1 MRTQIIEILQKKYPE
16 YCMQHIDTA
25 DEILRLFDVSKSFS
39 CANEKM
45 MEKQCDKQCMSCAVE
60 DIRKIA
66 Q

>member
-1 MRTQIIEILQKKYPE
+1 MKSNNKDKKQQ
-16 YCMQHIDTA
+16 CDIH
-25 DEILRLFDVSKSFS
+25 LVGKSFS

-45 MEKQCDKQCMSCAVE
+45 MEKQCEKQCMVCAVE

>member
-1 MRTQIIEILQKKYPE
+1 MEQENKQPKIKK
-16 YCMQHIDTA
+16 A
-25 DEILRLFDVSKSFS
+25 LRIGDVSKSFS

-45 MEKQCDKQCMSCAVE
+45 MEKQCEKQCMTCAVE

>member
-1 MRTQIIEILQKKYPE
+1 MTTEERESKS
-16 YCMQHIDTA
+16 A
-25 DEILRLFDVSKSFS
+25 DWRRENLGKNVDLADVSKSFS

-45 MEKQCDKQCMSCAVE
+45 MEKQCDKQCMACAVE